1 MRKFSAKLF
10 AAALAGTAALALSA
24 GAQAPQAPAA
34 PKAPMVVVPAAPMAM
49 PMPPMTM
56 AQPAAPMM
64 AYPAPVANAPC
75 GGTPTADCAPCGGA
89 GGHKPGLFSKLF
101 GNYGIGAGT
110 ATPVTCGC
118 HAADKTFVFG
128 SCKQFFNPG
137 NVCGSGCGF
146 NGRNNCPLPTYA
158 APYGAPGNNC
168 AGPFSYLNR

>member
-49 PMPPMTM
+49 PMPPMT
-56 AQPAAPMM
+56 QPAAPMM
-64 AYPAPVANAPC
+64 AYPAPVANMPC
-75 GGTPTADCAPCGGA
+75 GGTPAADCSSCGGA
-89 GGHKPGLFSKLF
+89 SGHKPGLFSKLF